1 MSFIPHFELLPLVKA
16 VGYPGIT
23 AIVFLES
30 GVPIG
35 FFLPGAS
42 MLFTA
47 GLLASQGFFSP
58 WLLIPLVTV
67 AAILGDNAG
76 YWFGKKVGVR
86 LFLRPDS
93 RWLKHEHL
101 ERAKEFYDKHGART
115 IILARFVPIVR
126 TFVPI
131 VAGVVQMRYRTFV
144 VNNVIGAFLWAAGIT
159 ALGYYLGAKVPLV
172 SHYLTP
178 IVIAIVII
186 TCLPLA
192 WDFLKKGK
200 LDTHTH
206 DISKIIIA
214 EKK

>member
-1 MSFIPHFELLPLVKA
+1 MSFIPHFELVPLVKA

-23 AIVFLES
+23 AIIFLES

-47 GLLASQGFFSP
+47 GLLSSQGFFNP
-58 WLLIPLVTV
+58 WILIPLVTI

-93 RWLKHEHL
+93 RWIKHEHL
-101 ERAKEFYDKHGART
+101 ERAKVFYDKHGART
-115 IILARFVPIVR
+115 IIMARFVPIVR

-131 VAGVVQMRYRTFV
+131 IAGVVQMRYRTFV
-144 VNNVIGAFLWAAGIT
+144 INNIIGAFLFAAGMT
-159 ALGYYLGAKVPLV
+159 FLGYYLGAKVPFV
-172 SHYLTP
+172 SQYLTP
-178 IVIAIVII
+178 ILIVIVVA
-186 TCLPLA
+186 TMLPLA
-192 WDFLKKGK
+192 WDFRKKLNK
-200 LDTHTH
+200 
-206 DISKIIIA
+206 
-214 EKK
+214 

>member
-1 MSFIPHFELLPLVKA
+1 MSFIPHFELVPLVKA

-42 MLFTA
+42 MLFTT
-47 GLLASQGFFSP
+47 GLLASQGFFNP
-58 WLLIPLVTV
+58 WILIPLVTI

-93 RWLKHEHL
+93 RWIKHKHL
-101 ERAKEFYDKHGART
+101 ERAKDFYDKHGART
-115 IILARFVPIVR
+115 IIMARFVPIVR

-144 VNNVIGAFLWAAGIT
+144 VNNIIGAFLWATGFT
-159 ALGYYLGAKVPLV
+159 FLGFYLGEKVPLV
-172 SHYLTP
+172 SQYLTL
-178 IVIAIVII
+178 IVIVMVLI
-186 TCLPLA
+186 TMIPLA
-192 WDFLKKGK
+192 WDYWKNFRS
-200 LDTHTH
+200 
-206 DISKIIIA
+206 SK
-214 EKK
+214 